1 MNHESLYLGIDPALV
16 NVFIIFAPFSRL
28 NVPLQ
33 DAPALTGRALAGGP
47 IVTVNAESGV
57 KGERDSRIISFQ
69 IRCSL
74 NQCNFVTK
82 FQSASSPR
90 RIFWAVA

>member
-57 KGERDSRIISFQ
+57 KGERDSRIIPMPGNCVSFLLT
-69 IRCSL
+69 CKTFTYNSVF
-74 NQCNFVTK
+74 CK
-82 FQSASSPR
+82 ES
-90 RIFWAVA
+90 